1 MKRLIVVTLFVM
13 FFVVTLFVLFFVA
26 VSPVAAARVS
36 NPQGPWYKQAVST
49 VYNYGSYY
57 YTKAYNYAT
66 GLNGQSARN
75 SVNQWGSYRW
85 VQTVYN
91 VINYQW

>member
-1 MKRLIVVTLFVM
+1 MKRLIFVVTLFV
-13 FFVVTLFVLFFVA
+13 VLFFVA

-36 NPQGPWYKQAVST
+36 NPQGPWYKQAVNT
-49 VYNYGSYY
+49 VFNYGSYY

-75 SVNQWGSYRW
+75 SVNEWGSYRW
-85 VQTVYN
+85 VRTVYN